1 VLSIAP
7 RLQDVLRYKL
17 ADSYR
22 IPCNTKITDA
32 GLPKLRPL
40 VNLEFLHLGRTPATN
55 AGIENLLGLK
65 KLKRLEV
72 TNTKVTDEGADK
84 LRKAL
89 PDCEVL
95 AGVTDAKS

>member
-1 VLSIAP
+1 MLFRSTSG
-7 RLQDVLRYKL
+7 LKL
-17 ADSYR
+17 
-22 IPCNTKITDA
+22 TDA

-40 VNLEFLHLGRTPATN
+40 VNLEFLHLGRTPVTD
-55 AGIENLLGLK
+55 AGIENLFGLN

-72 TNTKVTDEGADK
+72 TNTKVTGQGAEK

-95 AGVTDAKS
+95 SGVTDAKS